1 MPSVSS
7 GSPSDSMPSASFA
20 STADE
25 CSRSSASTRS
35 STSILG
41 IWRIGQT
48 LHEGPRAALSLAQPA
63 DAMGSPR
70 WDYVLKR
77 SLLGKEELE
86 GRRQIVQFIAAATGV
101 AHPNLVPVLDA
112 SATGATPYLVMPR
125 LEGET
130 MQHHMAEA
138 PSKPLPVALWL
149 VRQTAQALQ
158 ALHASGWIHGDV
170 KPANVVVGPR
180 GHVTLVDLGFAAK
193 IHTVPSHRYRGTPAY
208 SAPEALSG
216 QMAAIAATD
225 IFSLGRILWEWITR
239 THQVSQ
245 SLLEPVADLVQAMV
259 ANDPHERPAA
269 AEVVQQ
275 LLRLEIETLGRHIGP
290 SESYRRAA

>member
-7 GSPSDSMPSASFA
+7 GGPSDSKPSNSLAP
-20 STADE
+20 TADE
-25 CSRSSASTRS
+25 FPRSSS
-35 STSILG
+35 SILG

-63 DAMGSPR
+63 DAVGSPR

-77 SLLGKEELE
+77 SLPGKEELE
-86 GRRQIVQFIAAATGV
+86 GRRQIVQSIAAATGV

-112 SATGATPYLVMPR
+112 SAHGATPYLVMPR

-138 PSKPLPVALWL
+138 SSKPLPVALWL

-170 KPANVVVGPR
+170 KPANVMVGPR

-193 IHTVPSHRYRGTPAY
+193 IHTVPSHRYRGTPDY

-216 QMAAIAATD
+216 QMAAIAAMD
-225 IFSLGRILWEWITR
+225 IFSLGRILWQWITQ

-259 ANDPHERPAA
+259 ANDPHERPTA

-290 SESYRRAA
+290 AASYRRVA